1 MNKPIKLNVVIL
13 THNEEEVFRLLDILK
28 QQKRLDTKVFIVDD
42 YSDTEYYERL
52 VRVAKNDNIE
62 LYQHSLNNNFA
73 EHRNFILN
81 IIPKNEWIV
90 MLDADEVVNEKLLVN
105 LVKTTQNDEYDV
117 FRLPRINT
125 LGETS
130 FDIPEVNWRKPQ
142 GIQYPDLQGRVFKN
156 NGTRYEGKVHEQL
169 TGYIQDKV
177 LKGKYFTILHHKTT
191 EKQEK
196 QNALYENIS
205 EMQVKYYS
213 QCGEDKYIAGKMA
226 LLRLEKTIVEI
237 GAGRPEEISNSRYF
251 IEQGFSAL
259 LIEPNKDLY
268 DELSSFYV
276 SNDDVEV
283 LQLVIGNSTGVTTIN
298 ISKKHWAL
306 SSLDEVEGESIKQVV
321 GKEPID
327 RALSFWSKYP
337 TEIGIMSIDTEGND
351 LPILQTLLDEKIY
364 PQVLIVEAL
373 TEDVKQKEIEM
384 LSEYYIFDTTL
395 SLSNVF
401 IRKDIMNAID
411 KIS

>member
-1 MNKPIKLNVVIL
+1 MNKPIKLNVVVL

-28 QQKRLDTKVFIVDD
+28 QQKRLDTRVFIVDD
-42 YSDTEYYERL
+42 YSDKEYYKRL
-52 VRVAKNDNIE
+52 ATRAKNDNIE
-62 LYQHSLNNNFA
+62 LCQHSLNNNFA

-81 IIPKNEWIV
+81 IIPRNEWIV
-90 MLDADEVVNEKLLVN
+90 MLDADEVVNEKFLVN
-105 LVKTTQNDEYDV
+105 LVKATQTDEYDV

-125 LGETS
+125 FGDDVY
-130 FDIPEVNWRKPQ
+130 DIPEVNWRKPQ
-142 GIQYPDLQGRVFKN
+142 GLQYPDLQGRVFKN
-156 NGTRYEGKVHEQL
+156 NGTRYSGKVHEQL
-169 TGYIQDKV
+169 TNYIQDKV
-177 LKGKYFTILHHKTT
+177 LKGKYFTILHHKTI

-213 QCGEDKYIAGKMA
+213 QCGEDKYIASKMG
-226 LLRLEKTIVEI
+226 LLGLEKTIVEI

-276 SNDDVEV
+276 SNDDVEI
-283 LQLVIGNSTGVTTIN
+283 LQLVIGASTGVTTIN

-306 SSLDEVEGESIKQVV
+306 SSLDEVEGESIKQIV

-327 RALSFWSKYP
+327 RALGFWSKYP
-337 TEIGIMSIDTEGND
+337 VEIGIMSIDTEGND
-351 LPILQTLLDEKIY
+351 LPILQTLLDERIY

-373 TEDVKQKEIEM
+373 TDEIKRQEIDM
-384 LSEYYIFDTTL
+384 LAEYYIFDTTL

-401 IRKDIMNAID
+401 IRKDIYSRLQN
-411 KIS
+411 